1 MTLSCGK
8 GAFSPVIFRGRCQ
21 ADSRRDDHV
30 LGNLVG
36 SSELEKGDVGMR
48 WMPRRAATRPPV
60 VPLSCHAIISPCNA
74 FGHGRILRRP
84 VCSQWI
90 SPQCRK
96 NARPRT
102 KYWRINTAY
111 IALTES
117 VSE

>member
-48 WMPRRAATRPPV
+48 GM
-60 VPLSCHAIISPCNA
+60 
-74 FGHGRILRRP
+74 FGCPDAL
-84 VCSQWI
+84 
-90 SPQCRK
+90 PQD
-96 NARPRT
+96 
-102 KYWRINTAY
+102 
-111 IALTES
+111 LQ
-117 VSE
+117 